1 MKNTWIEVQPAGYL
15 KKFGTH
21 KFFVSSPAEAI
32 KFMIFQVPGFKEA
45 FEASKRKG
53 LKFQLVVDGRE
64 VRDLVEL
71 HMGVPKKITIVPRY
85 EGRKNGG
92 LTFLFVAA
100 AIAAIAFTGG
110 AAAGAMGGAGFGTG
124 GWLAAGS
131 VSLTVATSVAIS
143 LALGGITQLL
153 TPQPEGLSTTSDAE
167 NKASYAFG
175 GPVNTTAQGNPIPAF
190 YGEREV
196 GGAVISAN
204 ILAEDQQ

>member
-1 MKNTWIEVQPAGYL
+1 MEKMWVEVQPAGYL
-15 KKFGTH
+15 KKFGSY
-21 KFFVSSPAEAI
+21 KFHVSSPAEAI
-32 KFMIFQVPGFKEA
+32 KFMLFQVPGFKEA

-53 LKFQLVVDGRE
+53 LKFQLIVNGRD
-64 VRDLVEL
+64 VRDLREL
-71 HMGVPKKITIVPRY
+71 HMGKPATIQIVPRY
-85 EGRKNGG
+85 EGRKNSG

-110 AAAGAMGGAGFGTG
+110 AAAGAMGGAGFGSG

-153 TPQPEGLSTTSDAE
+153 TPQPEGLSSSTDAD